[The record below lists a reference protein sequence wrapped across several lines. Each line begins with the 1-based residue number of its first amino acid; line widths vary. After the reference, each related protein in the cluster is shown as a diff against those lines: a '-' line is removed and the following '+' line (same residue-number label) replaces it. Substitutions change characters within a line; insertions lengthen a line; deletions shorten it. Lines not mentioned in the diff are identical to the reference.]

1 MLKKLRRKFILI
13 NMMLGSLVLLI
24 VFGALLGST
33 SQRLRGQSVSA
44 MRLALKWAE
53 GMAPP
58 QIEIEIDLPEGE
70 EPGAGRGNPDARQL
84 AMVPVFG
91 VVLDENGNID
101 SYAPG
106 GNVQVSQEALEQAV
120 EEVQK
125 QGVPEGTITK
135 PGHLR
140 YLVEWDRD
148 GKLRIAFA
156 DMRWERENL
165 MDLVVTSLLVGAGAL
180 VCFFFCPRWPCARWN
195 RHGSSSG
202 SLWPM
207 PPMSSRRHSRSFWPM
222 RALCSPTRKTRWNS
236 RRSGSPSSRKRRDV

>member
-13 NMMLGSLVLLI
+13 NMMLVSLVLLI

-58 QIEIEIDLPEGE
+58 QIEIDLPEGE

-135 PGHLR
+135 PSHLR

-165 MDLVVTSLLVGAGAL
+165 MDLVVTSLLVGAGGPGVLFYCESLL
-180 VCFFFCPRWPCARWN
+180 VLAGPAPGGTGMGAAAAVC
-195 RHGSSSG
+195 G
-202 SLWPM
+202 
-207 PPMSSRRHSRSFWPM
+207 RRLP
-222 RALCSPTRKTRWNS
+222 
-236 RRSGSPSSRKRRDV
+236 